1 MLWFPPRRL
10 WGYRTEGIPQGA
22 EPAQSDFTSQEGGTQ
37 TGLAATLAHLPFP
50 FQMTAFKVVITP
62 FSPQG
67 GDSASLG
74 RSALALGRP
83 QLRRSSRDACY
94 LRPRRWDISV
104 EALALSLTTRRVGM
118 SRLHY
123 YRMEAHTHG
132 VTIMYVEVSSGLD
145 MTIAILIFLH
155 SFIH

>member
-1 MLWFPPRRL
+1 
-10 WGYRTEGIPQGA
+10 
-22 EPAQSDFTSQEGGTQ
+22 
-37 TGLAATLAHLPFP
+37 
-50 FQMTAFKVVITP
+50 
-62 FSPQG
+62 
-67 GDSASLG
+67 
-74 RSALALGRP
+74 
-83 QLRRSSRDACY
+83 
-94 LRPRRWDISV
+94 
-104 EALALSLTTRRVGM
+104 M